1 MMTGIFRVVRILFFL
16 IVAVAFLQSPVFVK
30 MVSDSVAASNPFVI
44 KLIITW
50 FVLDVLVIIF
60 DGK

>member
-1 MMTGIFRVVRILFFL
+1 MMTGLFRVVRILFFL
-16 IVAVAFLQSPVFVK
+16 IVAVAFWQSPVFVK
-30 MVSDSVAASNPFVI
+30 MVSDSAAASNPFVI

>member
-16 IVAVAFLQSPVFVK
+16 IVAVAFWQSPIFTK
-30 MVSDSVAASNPFVI
+30 MVSDSAAASNPFVV

>member
-16 IVAVAFLQSPVFVK
+16 IVAVALWQSPILTK
-30 MVSDSVAASNPFVI
+30 MVSDSVAASNPFVV

-60 DGK
+60 DGR